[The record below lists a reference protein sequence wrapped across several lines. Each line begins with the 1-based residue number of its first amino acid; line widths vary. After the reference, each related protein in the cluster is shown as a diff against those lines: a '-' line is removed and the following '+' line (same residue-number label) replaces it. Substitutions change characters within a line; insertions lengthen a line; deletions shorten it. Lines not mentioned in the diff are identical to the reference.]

1 MSKSKY
7 SSNNKYVIV
16 LIVRIISIILIG
28 ISSYYIFLWYLD
40 NKNTADTL
48 NSILDNA
55 NISYEKIEL
64 NNNLQTSILK
74 VDFDKIMTLNQDIV
88 GWINVLGTDI
98 NYPVVQTTD
107 NDFYLTHSFDKSYNK
122 SGWIFADY
130 TNINIKENNLDKNT
144 VIYGHNRKNN
154 SMFGTLSNTL
164 KEEWQ
169 NNMENRYINFSTLN
183 QNMVWQVFSTYTI
196 ESEDYYIKTHFSS
209 DIEYNEFLNT
219 IKSRSNY
226 NFNVDISTD
235 DKVLTLSTCTNI
247 GKGRSVLHAKLIK

>member
-55 NISYEKIEL
+55 NISYEKVEL